1 MSSSQRRGICTPTYY
16 ANNIPGFTQ
25 AHRGKPYYI
34 ITGGPYAG
42 IYRYWRLANE
52 RATHSSQTAR
62 GVESIE
68 AACDV
73 WAWTCREYHTHDN
86 RDELVLY
93 SDSVCEPRETRETR
107 EVVEQPII
115 SHDDQRNRPQIN
127 IAQLNIESRPNPVID
142 SPPSP
147 SKKTST
153 KVPSPKTF
161 FNPPIVLQTSKTS
174 KSRSQSPSKKPST
187 SKSPSSNQLKGID
200 IDAISSLLSDQSIST
215 PIRTC
220 KPVAKFIDEW
230 RCLCRQMGGFIRNT
244 FYSRKREASFRSSA
258 EFG

>member
-1 MSSSQRRGICTPTYY
+1 MLASID
-16 ANNIPGFTQ
+16 I
-25 AHRGKPYYI
+25 
-34 ITGGPYAG
+34 
-42 IYRYWRLANE
+42 ANE

-86 RDELVLY
+86 RNELVLY

-161 FNPPIVLQTSKTS
+161 FNPPI
-174 KSRSQSPSKKPST
+174 PST

-215 PIRTC
+215 PGPSKKGRANPSQSSSTSGGVFVVKWEDSYEIHSTLES
-220 KPVAKFIDEW
+220 AKLAFDRAQSLDNEVTL
-230 RCLCRQMGGFIRNT
+230 R
-244 FYSRKREASFRSSA
+244 YSRSWDAAMAFA
-258 EFG
+258 MTD